1 MEKVF
6 GFIKEWASVIFFAAE
21 ALLLLCALIV
31 CIVQIA
37 AKIGVFMATCGTFGS
52 GVALVSVVL
61 CIYWDIKDRR
71 AR

>member
-1 MEKVF
+1 MSRIIS
-6 GFIKEWASVIFFAAE
+6 FIKEWASVIFFAAE

-37 AKIGVFMATCGTFGS
+37 AKIGVFMATCGAFGS

-61 CIYWDIKDRR
+61 CIYWDVRDRV
-71 AR
+71 